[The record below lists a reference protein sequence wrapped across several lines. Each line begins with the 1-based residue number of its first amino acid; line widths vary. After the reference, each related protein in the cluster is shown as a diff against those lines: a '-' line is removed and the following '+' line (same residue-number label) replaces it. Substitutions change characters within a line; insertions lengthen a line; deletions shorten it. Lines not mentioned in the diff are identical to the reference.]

1 MHCAAALAATPAGAL
16 RVRRRAARP
25 RAACCIVSRA
35 TGASA
40 RQLHLAETAA
50 EDETPRRSRGLASF
64 SVAALL
70 AATLVSGDH
79 TASAAVDAKCNK
91 ECLKECAVIA
101 PGSPQYCADNCVDA
115 CDSDA
120 KGQYV
125 EE

>member
-1 MHCAAALAATPAGAL
+1 MALSATPAGVL
-16 RVRRRAARP
+16 RVRQRAARP
-25 RAACCIVSRA
+25 RAAWCTVSC
-35 TGASA
+35 ASAAPA
-40 RQLHLAETAA
+40 RQLHVAETAA
-50 EDETPRRSRGLASF
+50 EAETPRRSRSVLSF
-64 SVAALL
+64 SVVALL
-70 AATLVSGDH
+70 AATLVFGDH